1 MQLPSPVRAAVG
13 LVALAADEARRLP
26 DRAVELPML
35 AVSTALQASLRAQ
48 QRWAALTARGDE
60 VLHGRPTT
68 DEPPPWAT
76 FDDPVDDEHLRRVA
90 ERNGFAPAVDD
101 GAVPSVDDDPAPRRS
116 PGRAAT
122 PKRVS
127 PPRNRKPSA
136 FDDVDPR
143 G

>member
-1 MQLPSPVRAAVG
+1 MHLPSPLRAAVG
-13 LVALAADEARRLP
+13 LAAMVADEARRLP

-48 QRWAALTARGDE
+48 QRWSRLIARGDE
-60 VLHGRPTT
+60 VLNRRPTT

-76 FDDPVDDEHLRRVA
+76 FDDPVDEPV
-90 ERNGFAPAVDD
+90 D
-101 GAVPSVDDDPAPRRS
+101 GAVGPPPAAR
-116 PGRAAT
+116 
-122 PKRVS
+122 KRIT

-136 FDDVDPR
+136 FDDIQ

>member
-1 MQLPSPVRAAVG
+1 MRSMVRTPGMRQAVPMQLPSPLRAAVG
-13 LVALAADEARRLP
+13 LAAMAADEARRLP

-48 QRWAALTARGDE
+48 QRWSRLTARGDE
-60 VLHGRPTT
+60 VLHRRPTT

-76 FDDPVDDEHLRRVA
+76 FDDPVDGPVEGPVGMPVDGPA
-90 ERNGFAPAVDD
+90 EPPR
-101 GAVPSVDDDPAPRRS
+101 AVP
-116 PGRAAT
+116 
-122 PKRVS
+122 KRIT

-136 FDDVDPR
+136 FDDVQ